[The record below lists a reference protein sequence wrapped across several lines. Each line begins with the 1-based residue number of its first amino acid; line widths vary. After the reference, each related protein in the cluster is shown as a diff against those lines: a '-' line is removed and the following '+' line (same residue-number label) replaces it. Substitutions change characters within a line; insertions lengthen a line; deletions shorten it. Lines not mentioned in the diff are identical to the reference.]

1 MNIKNN
7 TNVQYTIYKMNIF
20 VSESVGLISESCNLE
35 PPPFE
40 KAVLMPQTHPRCA
53 ETKSPSE
60 GFAKPKAEQNL
71 DSCPDVSPIIEN
83 ESRKYKSTF
92 TIVNNPN
99 PLQKK
104 NNSKFVQSNTI
115 DEKHTEMLNH
125 FNETETKT
133 IPKLQIERAQLKHIL
148 TSFRETNIEKYM
160 ETKDNI
166 QKITSQI
173 RSLNREKK
181 KYFLE
186 NSKYIFQYFEYKKKI
201 SSGDNNN
208 KNVNKLNSFFNIKEI
223 TSTNSETNETVEKD
237 IHKHMYQ
244 NYWKNVKNEI
254 TNIQDFIVP
263 SDVCEYC
270 RQGEMI
276 PQDEEGILICNN
288 NKCGKFV
295 TYIVDSS
302 KPTNKE
308 PPNEVSYTAYIRLN
322 HFKEILSQFQAKET
336 TQIPD
341 EVIEAI
347 RNRIKK
353 ERIKDIKT
361 INYEKMREIL
371 RKLGLNKYFEHIQY
385 INSIFGIKPPIMN
398 EELHETLCVLF
409 IEIQKPWAI
418 HCPANRTNFFNY
430 TYTLY
435 QLCVLLGQTQYLPYI
450 PLLKDRTK
458 QLEQDMIWKKVCNEL
473 SWYFEP
479 TI

>member
-1 MNIKNN
+1 MNES
-7 TNVQYTIYKMNIF
+7 
-20 VSESVGLISESCNLE
+20 VSESTTSILENENISGNQCSTEHRGST
-35 PPPFE
+35 
-40 KAVLMPQTHPRCA
+40 QTHPRCA
-53 ETKSPSE
+53 ETVSPSE
-60 GFAKPKAEQNL
+60 LVVGGYEERKPPDQNTPQSFAK
-71 DSCPDVSPIIEN
+71 
-83 ESRKYKSTF
+83 
-92 TIVNNPN
+92 VNTQN

-104 NNSKFVQSNTI
+104 NGSKFVQTNTI
-115 DEKHTEMLNH
+115 DEKHTEMLNRFH
-125 FNETETKT
+125 ETETET
-133 IPKLQIERAQLKHIL
+133 VPKLQIERSRLKNAL

-166 QKITSQI
+166 QKITNQI
-173 RSLNREKK
+173 KTLNREKK
-181 KYFLE
+181 RYFLE

-201 SSGDNNN
+201 SSGDNNQ
-208 KNVNKLNSFFNIKEI
+208 NVNKLNSFFKIKE
-223 TSTNSETNETVEKD
+223 TVATNSETNETAEKD
-237 IHKHMYQ
+237 THKHMYQ

-254 TNIQDFIVP
+254 TNIQDFVVP

-336 TQIPD
+336 TQIPE

-361 INYEKMREIL
+361 IN
-371 RKLGLNKYFEHIQY
+371 
-385 INSIFGIKPPIMN
+385 
-398 EELHETLCVLF
+398 C
-409 IEIQKPWAI
+409 
-418 HCPANRTNFFNY
+418 AN
-430 TYTLY
+430 
-435 QLCVLLGQTQYLPYI
+435 
-450 PLLKDRTK
+450 
-458 QLEQDMIWKKVCNEL
+458 
-473 SWYFEP
+473 
-479 TI
+479 